1 MTRMS
6 RPFLAGLTA
15 ISAALLMAG
24 CSSGPLSGLFGN
36 KPTPQ
41 ATARYFQYTS
51 PDNQVMAEYATPD
64 AATCQR
70 HLANLRNH
78 NAHGGPEATRC
89 HGSSAA
95 GNLPVAAAARD
106 ASGTEYAFRFANLEQ
121 CRRMMPAVATGA
133 TVTRNC
139 Q

>member
-1 MTRMS
+1 MTRLS
-6 RPFLAGLTA
+6 RPFLAGTA
-15 ISAALLMAG
+15 AVCGALLMAG

-41 ATARYFQYTS
+41 GTARYFQYTS
-51 PDNQVMAEYATPD
+51 PDDKVVAEYSTPD

-70 HLANLRNH
+70 HLSNLKNS

-89 HGSSAA
+89 HGTSAA
-95 GNLPVAAAARD
+95 GSLPVSASARD
-106 ASGTEYAFRFANLEQ
+106 ASGAEYAFRFSNLEQ